1 MSFPNASRT
10 TTVAYP
16 HQRQNSNFVEPCD
29 GGSFTALAG
38 AQDKITAR
46 LRSKSMANE
55 LSRQACD
62 DYQEDI
68 MKHMRQMEVKN
79 LGSLS

>member
-1 MSFPNASRT
+1 MSVSNTTST
-10 TTVAYP
+10 TTVAYHKQ
-16 HQRQNSNFVEPCD
+16 HQYGYFAEPRD
-29 GGSFTALAG
+29 VRSFTALA
-38 AQDKITAR
+38 DAR
-46 LRSKSMANE
+46 EDTNKSMANE